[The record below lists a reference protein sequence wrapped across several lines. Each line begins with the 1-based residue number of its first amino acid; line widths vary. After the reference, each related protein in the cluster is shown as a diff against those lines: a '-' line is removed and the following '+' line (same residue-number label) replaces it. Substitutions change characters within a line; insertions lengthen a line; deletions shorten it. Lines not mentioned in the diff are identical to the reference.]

1 MVNATYELLRN
12 LWPSK
17 PTYLPKDYPDLTG
30 KVALITGCNTGIGFE
45 SAKALLKQNATVI
58 FANRSEEKTKAAIEK
73 IKEELGTSIIQRAI
87 FVKTELDDLSSLKK
101 TAETIKSKGISKI
114 HYTILNAGVM
124 TPPKGSKTKQ
134 DYELQIGIVF
144 GHHLLQ
150 KFLTPLV
157 LNAVTKDFTP
167 RVAWLT
173 SGAHHN
179 SPPNGGID
187 WDSFHDA
194 SQCDQVP
201 VYGQSKAAVIYLA
214 YIYGQLYKD
223 VISVAVHPG
232 ILASDLARSFSS
244 FGQFVMKLIAY
255 PTVYGSYTEL
265 FAALSP
271 DVTLKDSGRYIG
283 PWGEFRCIKDDVES
297 GFTDGTAQKF
307 WDRADEEVSKYYST

>member
-1 MVNATYELLRN
+1 MVNGNIEALKD
-12 LWPSK
+12 LWPSR
-17 PTYLPKDYPDLTG
+17 PGFLPEDYPDLTG
-30 KVALITGCNTGIGFE
+30 KIALVTGCNTGIGYE

-58 FANRSEEKTKAAIEK
+58 FANRNEEKTKAAIEK
-73 IKEELGTSIIQRAI
+73 IKEELGSSILQNAI
-87 FVKTELDDLSSLKK
+87 FVKTELDDLSSLKR
-101 TAETIKSKGISKI
+101 TAETIKSKGITKL

-124 TPPKGSKTKQ
+124 IPPKGSKTKQ

-157 LNAVTKDFTP
+157 LNAVKKDFTP

-173 SGAHHN
+173 SGAHFK
-179 SPPNGGID
+179 SPPNGGIE
-187 WDSFHDA
+187 WGSFKDA
-194 SQCDQVP
+194 SKCDQIP
-201 VYGQSKAAVIYLA
+201 SYGQSKAAVVYLA
-214 YIYGQLYKD
+214 YSYGQLHKN
-223 VISVAVHPG
+223 VISLSVNPG
-232 ILASDLARSFSS
+232 LLDTDLSRSFPRM
-244 FGQFVMKLIAY
+244 GQFIMKLVAH

-283 PWGEFRCIKDDVES
+283 PWGQFRSIKDDVEN

-307 WDRADEEVSKYYST
+307 WESADEAVNKYYV